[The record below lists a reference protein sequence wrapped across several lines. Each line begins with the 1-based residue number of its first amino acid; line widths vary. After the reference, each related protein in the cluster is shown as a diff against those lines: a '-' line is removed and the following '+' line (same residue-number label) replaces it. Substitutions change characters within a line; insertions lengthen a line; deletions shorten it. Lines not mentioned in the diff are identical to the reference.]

1 VPDRLIRRPVSGRC
15 REIYRPR
22 ILSAATAH
30 GEYSPHPPSAR
41 APHANFPLRT
51 PRALLA
57 LSAARAS
64 AQASP
69 PRNEISVGAGILTA
83 ELAYARRLGSSPVSV
98 GAGVWGAWEPPTT
111 FGRDVLEP
119 LGATV
124 FARLRRAR
132 GPRRRRPHRRRYL
145 RTTTARSA
153 RARSRACAPLRW
165 WAIAGSSSAPRVAVG
180 TARDERNGSDF
191 GAIWGVQARLVLGW
205 GR

>member
-1 VPDRLIRRPVSGRC
+1 MRPFR
-15 REIYRPR
+15 
-22 ILSAATAH
+22 SALPA
-30 GEYSPHPPSAR
+30 
-41 APHANFPLRT
+41 L
-51 PRALLA
+51 LLA

-124 FARLRRAR
+124 FARLRP
-132 GPRRRRPHRRRYL
+132 GPWAHADIGLTAARYL
-145 RTTTARSA
+145 RTDDCSECTGTFAGVRAVALVGHRSIFVG
-153 RARSRACAPLRW
+153 PE
-165 WAIAGSSSAPRVAVG
+165 VAVG